1 MKVPAAAK
9 MKIIK
14 DLEKHRIE
22 SGSDLSITEQLN
34 QIIESFIMDYN
45 ARVEEINDE
54 MGGIF
59 ELEEDDFSDPT
70 IRNYMKAD
78 RHIVSSEPH
87 LVEMWRELK
96 RLEDLEVR
104 EIAFIKCA
112 E

>member
-9 MKIIK
+9 IKIIK

-54 MGGIF
+54 MGGVF
-59 ELEEDDFSDPT
+59 ELEKCGSEPT

-78 RHIVSSEPH
+78 KNIVGSEPH

-96 RLEDLEVR
+96 KLEDLEVR